1 MGNDLDR
8 RFGTVELEERAGQE
22 FPAVTGYAAVFYN
35 PNDPGT
41 QFDMRQDGRI
51 YERVLHGAF
60 DGVEQADVLALYEH
74 DRANLLGRTTAG
86 TLRLSLDTRGLR
98 YHLTPPA
105 TQLGR
110 QITESIRRGDL
121 RNSSF
126 GFRVPPGGDN
136 WRHDGSATVR
146 EIRRAD
152 VREISLVAFAA
163 YGSANSEL
171 TARSLNHY
179 AAAPPL
185 GLLKRRLALLSRR

>member
-1 MGNDLDR
+1 MANDLDR

-22 FPAVTGYAAVFYN
+22 FPAITGYAAVFYN
-35 PNDPGT
+35 PSDPGT

-51 YERVLHGAF
+51 YERVLPGAF
-60 DGVEQADVLALYEH
+60 EGVDKADVLALYEH

-98 YHLTPPA
+98 YHLTPPP

-121 RNSSF
+121 RSSSF
-126 GFRVPPGGDN
+126 GFRVPPGGDS
-136 WRHDGSATVR
+136 WRHDGAHTVR
-146 EIRRAD
+146 EIRKAD

-163 YGSANSEL
+163 YPAANSEL
-171 TARSLNHY
+171 TARSLDHY
-179 AAAPPL
+179 TAAPPL
-185 GLLKRRLALLSRR
+185 ALRKRDLAVRFRR